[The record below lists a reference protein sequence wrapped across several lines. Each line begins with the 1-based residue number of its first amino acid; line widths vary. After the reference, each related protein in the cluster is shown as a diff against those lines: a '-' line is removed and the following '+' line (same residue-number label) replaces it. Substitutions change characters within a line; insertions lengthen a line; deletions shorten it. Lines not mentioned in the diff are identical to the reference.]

1 MKLNKALRIKTFSVL
16 FFSIFTAMLGLGIII
31 PILPVYAETL
41 GAGGFWL
48 GAIFAGFSISR
59 SVCMPVVGRLSDRRG
74 RKRFIATGLLVYA
87 LSSAGYIYAESAL
100 FLFCVRLV
108 QGACSAMIV
117 PIAMAY
123 IGDICPENR
132 EGSYM
137 GYFTVSLLLGFG
149 FGPLLGGAIQDF
161 FGVDA
166 AFLVMGCLC
175 GLSFLFVLLYLPL
188 SSSEVCSTKTKLP
201 SFRSI
206 FASSQIKGIICYRFV
221 NSFAK
226 ASVLVFLPLYAS
238 RTIDLG
244 GFEIGLIISSSVLI
258 TTFLQIPFGKIA
270 DYVDKRA
277 MIVSGN
283 ILFSCSIVLF
293 PLTESFLSVLI
304 VNLLL
309 GIFGAVSLPASTAVV
324 VEEGKKFGMG
334 STMAIFNV
342 AMSLGLGTGP
352 LVSGLVYDLFSLE
365 SIFYFSAFLGI
376 AGTLVAGRYL
386 SPSRASKAP
395 DEPKIVEDI

>member
-1 MKLNKALRIKTFSVL
+1 MDKPLRIKIFSVL

-41 GAGGFWL
+41 GASGFWL

-59 SVCMPVVGRLSDRRG
+59 SGFMPLIGRLSDRRG
-74 RKRFIATGLLVYA
+74 RKRFIASGLFVYA

-100 FLFCVRLV
+100 FLFFVRVV

-123 IGDICPENR
+123 IGDICPKNR
-132 EGSYM
+132 EGTYM

-149 FGPLLGGAIQDF
+149 CGPLIGGFIQDF
-161 FGVDA
+161 FSIDA

-188 SSSEVCSTKTKLP
+188 SSSESISTKTELP
-201 SFRSI
+201 SFRSM
-206 FASSQIKGIICYRFV
+206 FASRQIKGIICYRFV
-221 NSFAK
+221 SSFAR
-226 ASVLVFLPLYAS
+226 ASVFVFLPLFAS
-238 RTIDLG
+238 RNIKLG
-244 GFEIGLIISSSVLI
+244 GFEIGLIISSSILL
-258 TTFLQIPFGKIA
+258 TTFLQIPFGRLA
-270 DYVDKRA
+270 DYVDRRF

-283 ILFSCSIVLF
+283 ILYSCSILLF
-293 PLTESFLSVLI
+293 PLTDSFMEVLM

-309 GIFGAVSLPASTAVV
+309 GLFGAVSLPACTAVV
-324 VEEGKKFGMG
+324 VEEGKKYGMG

-342 AMSLGLGTGP
+342 AMSLGLGVGP
-352 LVSGLVYDLFSLE
+352 LLSGIIYDILSLE
-365 SIFYFSAFLGI
+365 TIFYFSALLGI
-376 AGTLVAGRYL
+376 SGTIVSAKFLTSSIA
-386 SPSRASKAP
+386 SRVE
-395 DEPKIVEDI
+395 DEPKIIEDI